1 LISQTIKVKVA
12 RKDVGFLYHV
22 LKLVR
27 YIYVYA
33 IYVFFFILI
42 YYVAMLCQEESMR
55 VSCLNLYNCI

>member
-1 LISQTIKVKVA
+1 VA